1 MLNSQDQTI
10 QLNINTP
17 LLKNLSKN
25 FLAEISGF
33 RYQITL
39 QITYCKEI
47 KSREIKY
54 SAPVYFNSNTPTINK
69 Y

>member
-39 QITYCKEI
+39 QITCCKEI

-54 SAPVYFNSNTPTINK
+54 SAPIYFNSNTQTINK